1 MSDLAIPMSKALG
14 EVTLRIRIRGIRIL
28 SLRIK
33 LGTLLLK
40 FAAFVIGTRIEIDM
54 GGEFDELPPAGT
66 RSYELIGAIEV
77 PRQLSVRPGSPL
89 YISNFYD
96 VGQVIDV
103 FLDGEKQEQVIS
115 YDADAGY
122 VRVNR
127 LNQDGRPFVTGD
139 EVATEIRRGR
149 VELRER
155 TE

>member
-77 PRQLSVRPGSPL
+77 PRQLSVRHGSPL
-89 YISNFYD
+89 YIRNFYD